1 MPRPRSPTRPRTFLT
16 AAQVRAF
23 VEATPGAWGYVDFA
37 FTDRLHV
44 LRYDG
49 VACDRATIRS
59 GAYPAQR
66 PLGLVTR
73 GRPRGPVARFLRW
86 VAASRKA
93 RQVIATRYLIPD
105 RQPS

>member
-1 MPRPRSPTRPRTFLT
+1 MRE
-16 AAQVRAF
+16 F
-23 VEATPGAWGYVDFA
+23 VEATPAAWGYVDVA
-37 FTDRLHV
+37 FTDGLHV

-66 PLGLVTR
+66 PLGIVTR

-86 VAASRKA
+86 VATSRKA

-105 RQPS
+105 RQRS